1 MEYQAPQD
9 LLANKT
15 ILVTGA
21 GSGIG
26 KEIALTYA
34 KHGARVILLGRTVA
48 KLEAVYD
55 EIEALGAPQPAIIPM
70 DLKGATE
77 QHYQDM
83 AETIAGQF
91 SHLDGLVHNAG
102 ALGVLGPF
110 HQIGQDMWDE
120 VMQVN
125 VKSQFLMTKHLLPV
139 LKGAA
144 AASIIFTSSSVG
156 RQGRAYWGVY
166 AISKFATEGMMQ
178 TLASELDGSHVRT
191 NCINPGATHTPMR
204 SKAYPAEDA
213 DLLKRPAD
221 IMPTYLYLMG
231 SDSLAVNGQSLNAQ

>member
-1 MEYQAPQD
+1 MDYQAPQD

-34 KHGARVILLGRTVA
+34 KHGARVILLGKTVA

-55 EIEALGAPQPAIIPM
+55 EIEALGAPQPAIIPL
-70 DLKGATE
+70 DLQGATE

-91 SHLDGLVHNAG
+91 GHLDGLVHNAG

-110 HQIGQDMWDE
+110 HQIGQDTWDE

-139 LKGAA
+139 LKAA
-144 AASIIFTSSSVG
+144 PQASIIFTSSGVG
-156 RQGRAYWGVY
+156 RQGRAYWGAY

-178 TLASELDGSHVRT
+178 TLASELDGSHVRA

-204 SKAYPAEDA
+204 SKAYPAEDSS
-213 DLLKRPAD
+213 LLKRPAD

-231 SDSLAVNGQSLNAQ
+231 SDSLDINGSSLNAQ

>member
-1 MEYQAPQD
+1 MEYQAPHD
-9 LLANKT
+9 LLANRT

-26 KEIALTYA
+26 KEIALAYA

-91 SHLDGLVHNAG
+91 GHIDGLVHNAG

-139 LKGAA
+139 LKAA
-144 AASIIFTSSSVG
+144 LRASIIFTSSGVG
-156 RQGRAYWGVY
+156 KQGRAYWGVY

-178 TLASELDGSHVRT
+178 TLASELDGGHVRA

-204 SKAYPAEDA
+204 SKAYPAEYT

-221 IMPTYLYLMG
+221 LMPTYLYLMG
-231 SDSLAVNGQSLNAQ
+231 DDSLAVNGQSLNAQ

>member
-34 KHGARVILLGRTVA
+34 KYGARVILLGRTVA

-91 SHLDGLVHNAG
+91 GHLDGLVHNAG

-139 LKGAA
+139 LKEAT

-166 AISKFATEGMMQ
+166 TISKFATEGMMQ
-178 TLASELDGSHVRT
+178 TLASELDGSHVRA

-231 SDSLAVNGQSLNAQ
+231 SDSSAVNGQSLNAQ